1 MDFSLIQEEVADEAK
16 TGLMYKPN
24 YHDKYGRSVLVMRPC
39 LQVSSENH
47 FQSLSCLF

>member
-1 MDFSLIQEEVADEAK
+1 MHFSLIQEEVADEAK

-24 YHDKYGRSVLVMRPC
+24 YHDKYGRSVLVMRPS

-47 FQSLSCLF
+47 FQSLSCLI